1 MKNRIIKDRF
11 ILEEERIR
19 RMNYL
24 LLVPIFMCSF
34 AVKGLGLWGIVY
46 GIHLIRQPQLWKKY
60 VRFFLLWVG
69 WSNRNRCWY
78 LVSYIYYLL
87 DKKSSP

>member
-46 GIHLIRQPQLWKKY
+46 GIHLIRQPQLWKKLCS
-60 VRFFLLWVG
+60 FFSFMGGVEQ
-69 WSNRNRCWY
+69 SE
-78 LVSYIYYLL
+78 
-87 DKKSSP
+87 